1 MSRYKPFEFQEE
13 AIEKLTKSFLS
24 LWDSSARKCNLVF
37 KSPTGSGKTFML
49 THFVN
54 GLNNLP
60 NWDFDKA
67 FIWITFSDT
76 LAMQSK
82 DKFTEYFNNNL
93 KNNLLTVEDFKQGK
107 LEKNDILFINWQ
119 KLVSQAAENRVL
131 RRPSDPLLS
140 KEQGYYFE
148 DIIENT
154 FKENREIVM
163 IVDESHTHLSDLAQ
177 SSVIDVVNPKIIINV
192 SATPKYIPNQEEV
205 EEGIARFVSVKREDV
220 VNAGLIKEKIV
231 TQTEEDL
238 KAMPGQDLDEL
249 LLTLAIKKREE
260 LAFEYKSLGKSIN
273 PLIIIQLPNDD
284 HKLKSTGEKTKEQI
298 VMDFL
303 YKKGIDIDKKVA
315 LWFDGKRINMDHI
328 ENNES
333 EIDFMLFKQAAGTGW
348 DCPRAQVLLM
358 YREISSPTFYTQTVG
373 RILRFVEPN
382 KIDDY
387 KYNPNLK
394 LGYIFTNYKRNEV
407 KIPEQSEK
415 NKPYIYTAYRKDIIP
430 QIRNL

>member
-1 MSRYKPFEFQEE
+1 M
-13 AIEKLTKSFLS
+13 
-24 LWDSSARKCNLVF
+24 
-37 KSPTGSGKTFML
+37 
-49 THFVN
+49 
-54 GLNNLP
+54 
-60 NWDFDKA
+60 
-67 FIWITFSDT
+67 
-76 LAMQSK
+76 
-82 DKFTEYFNNNL
+82 
-93 KNNLLTVEDFKQGK
+93 
-107 LEKNDILFINWQ
+107 
-119 KLVSQAAENRVL
+119 
-131 RRPSDPLLS
+131 
-140 KEQGYYFE
+140 
-148 DIIENT
+148 
-154 FKENREIVM
+154 
-163 IVDESHTHLSDLAQ
+163 
-177 SSVIDVVNPKIIINV
+177 
-192 SATPKYIPNQEEV
+192 
-205 EEGIARFVSVKREDV
+205 
-220 VNAGLIKEKIV
+220 
-231 TQTEEDL
+231 
-238 KAMPGQDLDEL
+238 
-249 LLTLAIKKREE
+249 
-260 LAFEYKSLGKSIN
+260 GKSIN

-415 NKPYIYTAYRKDIIP
+415 NKPYIYTAYRKDIINNIEGVYSDFVSRVDYGDLGNALLF
-430 QIRNL
+430 QKFFTKYLSDFWV